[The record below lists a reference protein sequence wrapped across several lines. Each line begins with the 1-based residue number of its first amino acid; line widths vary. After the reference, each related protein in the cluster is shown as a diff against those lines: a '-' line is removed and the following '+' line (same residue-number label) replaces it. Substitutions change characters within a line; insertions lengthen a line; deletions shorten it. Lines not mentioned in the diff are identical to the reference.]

1 MPTAEFARQVDRL
14 VALGYPGLLDVS
26 PDAFRRSLE
35 PLAAQLDARAAQGGA
50 TSDGGT
56 GSDGTVDYV
65 IVIDAPMLSQSDLI
79 PLIERRG
86 LAATENLYP
95 REVKDFSPIESVD
108 LPAGDAYVLLDVDRG
123 AETIDVT
130 PNDAYE
136 RIARRGRSGLTIA
149 EGLAL
154 LTHYPEFLQPNNCFS
169 MLASRAGDKRVPALW
184 LSDKRPKLGW
194 CWAGNPHTW
203 LGSASCGERIGAGV
217 RF

>member
-1 MPTAEFARQVDRL
+1 MPTAEFLRQVDRL
-14 VALGYPGLLDVS
+14 VALRYPELLDVS
-26 PDAFRRSLE
+26 PGAFRTSLE
-35 PLAAQLDARAAQGGA
+35 PLAAQLARAGHSGA
-50 TSDGGT
+50 TADGGT
-56 GSDGTVDYV
+56 GSDGTVGHV
-65 IVIDAPMLSQSDLI
+65 IVIDAPALSKSDLI
-79 PLIERRG
+79 PLIERSG
-86 LAATENLYP
+86 LAAIESLYP

-108 LPAGDAYVLLDVDRG
+108 LPTGDAYLLLDVDRG
-123 AETIDVT
+123 AETINVT
-130 PNDAYE
+130 PNDAFS
-136 RIARRGRSGLTIA
+136 RIAQRGRSPLTIA

-169 MLASRAGDKRVPALW
+169 MLASRANDKRVPALW